1 MFFITS
7 PLSQEFPSYL
17 EFTQPTLTNLL
28 ELLIHLDFFV
38 NCMKLWEQVGFECL
52 MSLIIYAS
60 CEKKI
65 DPKHPGEANPCRLCD
80 QLRHK
85 LNVRN
90 EWK

>member
-1 MFFITS
+1 MLFIKS
-7 PLSQEFPSYL
+7 PFSQESPSHL
-17 EFTQPTLTNLL
+17 ELTQLTLSDLL

-38 NCMKLWEQVGFECL
+38 NCMKLWDQVGFERL
-52 MSLIIYAS
+52 VLLIIYAS

-65 DPKHPGEANPCRLCD
+65 DPKCPGEANPCCLCD